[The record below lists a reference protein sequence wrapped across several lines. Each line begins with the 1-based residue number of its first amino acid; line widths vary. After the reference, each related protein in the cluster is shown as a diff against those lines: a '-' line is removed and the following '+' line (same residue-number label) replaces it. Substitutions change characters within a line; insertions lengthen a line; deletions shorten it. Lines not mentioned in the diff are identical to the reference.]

1 MMATLADLLKPQYT
15 PGFGAGPATG
25 IDPAVAAQLFQY
37 VGKSDADTALLDP
50 KVKQQL
56 IDAGLLQ
63 SITEGGAEGGDAQ
76 QFYELGANAPTNF
89 SGHISR
95 IDNTPEAQRLV
106 SPTQVQ
112 GMGEKLFNPNMVVH
126 DPMFGDL
133 TMQGNVDPNES
144 TFSKIGWK
152 VGSMAPA
159 ILATV
164 MSSGMMAPMLSEM
177 AGSGGAT
184 AGAMIGGQTLSDIA
198 GGAIAQGG
206 AATAGDLL
214 SGLPSWVTSQV
225 PGAVR
230 GGITQLG
237 TGDGKFNPLGTLM
250 SLGSAG
256 LGQLGVPSW
265 LTPALAAAMKAN
277 KNPIGAATSLASIF
291 GRGGQ

>member
-1 MMATLADLLKPQYT
+1 MTTLADLLKPQYT

-25 IDPAVAAQLFQY
+25 LDPAIASQLFQY
-37 VGKSDADTALLDP
+37 VGKSDADTQLLDP

-63 SITEGGAEGGDAQ
+63 SITEGGAEGGDPQ

-126 DPMFGDL
+126 DPTFGDL

-164 MSSGMMAPMLSEM
+164 MSSGMMAPMLAEM

-230 GGITQLG
+230 GGITSLG
-237 TGDGKFNPLGTLM
+237 SNDGKFNPLGTLL
-250 SLGSAG
+250 SLGGAG

-265 LTPALAAAMKAN
+265 LTPTLAAAMRAN
-277 KNPIGAATSLASIF
+277 KNPIGAATSLAQIF